1 MEYKEFVEYI
11 KMNAGYIA
19 GEGGNITI
27 NHVIKNNGCEM
38 DGLVIMEK
46 GKDIAPTIYLDS
58 FYELYTNGENI
69 KNIIRQIELIYE
81 QNKNNVTFDVNI
93 LKHFDTIKDKIVYK
107 VVNYRSNEKLLEQ
120 VPHKRILDLAVV
132 FYCLLDNEY
141 GRSATALIYNNNLK
155 NWNVTIDDVYKAALK
170 NTPDLLH
177 SKISSMAALFEK
189 CGVNVDGEEV
199 DLKDYVPSDMYV
211 LTNESK
217 LNGAACI
224 LYENVLY
231 DFAQKLGA
239 DLYILPSSVHEVILL
254 PKLSMFEKDE
264 LVNMVKEVNTEGV
277 AADEVLSDHVYEYN
291 RTERLITMQGQN
303 NTIMYMM
310 GFEPTTFRSGGE
322 RFIQLSYMYTTYNNL
337 YAYILYIIKL
347 KPATIELIFF
357 FCQN

>member
-58 FYELYTNGENI
+58 LYELYTNGENI
-69 KNIIRQIELIYE
+69 KSIIRQIELIYE

-155 NWNVTIDDVYKAALK
+155 NWNVNIDDVYKAALK

-189 CGVNVDGEEV
+189 CDVNVDGEEG

-291 RTERLITMQGQN
+291 RTERLITM
-303 NTIMYMM
+303 
-310 GFEPTTFRSGGE
+310 
-322 RFIQLSYMYTTYNNL
+322 
-337 YAYILYIIKL
+337 
-347 KPATIELIFF
+347 
-357 FCQN
+357 

>member
-69 KNIIRQIELIYE
+69 KNIIRQIEVIYE

-211 LTNESK
+211 VTNESK

-291 RTERLITMQGQN
+291 RTERLITM
-303 NTIMYMM
+303 
-310 GFEPTTFRSGGE
+310 
-322 RFIQLSYMYTTYNNL
+322 
-337 YAYILYIIKL
+337 
-347 KPATIELIFF
+347 
-357 FCQN
+357 

>member
-69 KNIIRQIELIYE
+69 KNIIRQIEVIYE
-81 QNKNNVTFDVNI
+81 QNKNNDTFDVNI

-291 RTERLITMQGQN
+291 RTERLITM
-303 NTIMYMM
+303 
-310 GFEPTTFRSGGE
+310 
-322 RFIQLSYMYTTYNNL
+322 
-337 YAYILYIIKL
+337 
-347 KPATIELIFF
+347 
-357 FCQN
+357 

>member
-189 CGVNVDGEEV
+189 CAVNVDGEEV

-291 RTERLITMQGQN
+291 RTERLITM
-303 NTIMYMM
+303 
-310 GFEPTTFRSGGE
+310 
-322 RFIQLSYMYTTYNNL
+322 
-337 YAYILYIIKL
+337 
-347 KPATIELIFF
+347 
-357 FCQN
+357 

>member
-69 KNIIRQIELIYE
+69 KNIIRQIEVIYE

-277 AADEVLSDHVYEYN
+277 AAEEVLSDHVYEYN
-291 RTERLITMQGQN
+291 RTQRLITM
-303 NTIMYMM
+303 
-310 GFEPTTFRSGGE
+310 
-322 RFIQLSYMYTTYNNL
+322 
-337 YAYILYIIKL
+337 
-347 KPATIELIFF
+347 
-357 FCQN
+357 

>member
-239 DLYILPSSVHEVILL
+239 DLYILPSSVQEVILL

-291 RTERLITMQGQN
+291 RTERLITM
-303 NTIMYMM
+303 
-310 GFEPTTFRSGGE
+310 
-322 RFIQLSYMYTTYNNL
+322 
-337 YAYILYIIKL
+337 
-347 KPATIELIFF
+347 
-357 FCQN
+357 

>member
-69 KNIIRQIELIYE
+69 KNIIRQIEVIYE

-93 LKHFDTIKDKIVYK
+93 LKHFNTIKDKIVYK

-231 DFAQKLGA
+231 DFVQKLGA

-291 RTERLITMQGQN
+291 RTERLITM
-303 NTIMYMM
+303 
-310 GFEPTTFRSGGE
+310 
-322 RFIQLSYMYTTYNNL
+322 
-337 YAYILYIIKL
+337 
-347 KPATIELIFF
+347 
-357 FCQN
+357 

>member
-69 KNIIRQIELIYE
+69 KNIIRQIEVIYE

-291 RTERLITMQGQN
+291 RTER
-303 NTIMYMM
+303 
-310 GFEPTTFRSGGE
+310 FELE
-322 RFIQLSYMYTTYNNL
+322 
-337 YAYILYIIKL
+337 
-347 KPATIELIFF
+347 
-357 FCQN
+357 

>member
-69 KNIIRQIELIYE
+69 KNIIRQIEVIYE

-199 DLKDYVPSDMYV
+199 DLKDYVPSDKYV

-291 RTERLITMQGQN
+291 RTERLITM
-303 NTIMYMM
+303 
-310 GFEPTTFRSGGE
+310 
-322 RFIQLSYMYTTYNNL
+322 
-337 YAYILYIIKL
+337 
-347 KPATIELIFF
+347 
-357 FCQN
+357 